1 MGTFLGSLPDQGAT
15 LSHTGKGIFTINNY
29 SDRFRYWVVLGTLPT
44 DPSGGVVEGN
54 TITTNTPT
62 ATYTMF
68 VGKKVG
74 DPDPDRSLETRF
86 YRQARTYYSYG
97 CLDQRYNPCGDCSNP
112 SGAENGWS
120 WSCGCYGG
128 DAGGGQ
134 WGPCIC
140 RKGATCTAENT
151 YPGYSKG
158 YDEWYKID
166 APEIS
171 PKAKNSVKFEMFET
185 PTQLTNDYADAPF
198 IHSFLLGTQVD
209 RENPTGVSYTKFA
222 DAVMEVYLDNKLV
235 DVITSSEEFHFEIA
249 DDTAETRITLFS
261 ADLPV
266 GIGTFDLQVVDS
278 YGSTTYEEQGEWR
291 ND

>member
-1 MGTFLGSLPDQGAT
+1 M
-15 LSHTGKGIFTINNY
+15 
-29 SDRFRYWVVLGTLPT
+29 LGTQPT
-44 DPSGGVVEGN
+44 DPSGGVIEGN

-62 ATYTMF
+62 ATYTLF
-68 VGKKVG
+68 VGKKVA
-74 DPDPDRSLETRF
+74 DPDPERSLETKF

-97 CLDQRYNPCGDCSNP
+97 CTAQYYNPCGDCQNTT
-112 SGAENGWS
+112 GAENGWQ
-120 WSCGCYGG
+120 WSCGCVGG
-128 DAGGGQ
+128 DAGGGA

-185 PTQLTNDYADAPF
+185 PTLLSNPYDDAPF
-198 IHSFLLGTQVD
+198 IHGFILGQQVD
-209 RENPTGVSYTKFA
+209 REMPGGIAYTKFA
-222 DAVMEVYLDNKLV
+222 DAVMEIYLDNKLV
-235 DVITSSEEFHFEIA
+235 DVITSGDDFHFEIA
-249 DDTAETRITLFS
+249 DADKETRITLFK
-261 ADLPV
+261 ADLPT
-266 GIGTFDLQVVDS
+266 GRGTFDLQVVDS
-278 YGSTTYEEQGEWR
+278 YGQTTYEEQGEWS

>member
-1 MGTFLGSLPDQGAT
+1 
-15 LSHTGKGIFTINNY
+15 
-29 SDRFRYWVVLGTLPT
+29 
-44 DPSGGVVEGN
+44 
-54 TITTNTPT
+54 
-62 ATYTMF
+62 MF

-97 CLDQRYNPCGDCSNP
+97 CLDQRVNPCGDCSNP

-128 DAGGGQ
+128 DAGGGA

-158 YDEWYKID
+158 YDEWWKVD

-171 PKAKNSVKFEMFET
+171 PKAKNSSKVEMFET
-185 PTQLTNDYADAPF
+185 PTLLSNLYDDEPF
-198 IHSFLLGTQVD
+198 IHAFLLGTQVD
-209 RENPTGVSYTKFA
+209 RENPTGGRTYTKFA

-261 ADLPV
+261 VDLPV
-266 GIGTFDLQVVDS
+266 GVGTFDLQVVDS
-278 YGSTTYEEQGEWR
+278 FGQTTYEEKGEWR
-291 ND
+291 VPVDLSLIHI